1 MINFSYILIIKR
13 IFFYTKIFEYNGE
26 YEELIVEVTNILW

>member
-1 MINFSYILIIKR
+1 MSFPLNNQED
-13 IFFYTKIFEYNGE
+13 FFYTKIFEYNGE